1 MTIAVYL
8 AHLNPVTNAHA
19 EIIKDLTKDDEVV
32 VMPVRFLRGDTEINS
47 KSFPF
52 TFEIRKEMLESVFG
66 DSITVSSNYTFHAPF
81 KKYFPPLVSK
91 GSWKL
96 RKEIL
101 SDIEG
106 DYYTY
111 TGDKAEGLMLKL
123 YRLKPKVGQR
133 KELSATSVKND
144 MYRSVLEKKSDWEKQ
159 VPVSV
164 AEIIRNN
171 WDIVEGF
178 ASSEDNTM
186 RVLGM
191 KFQERVIPSY
201 KINIHN
207 SRFFCGFYL

>member
-19 EIIKDLTKDDEVV
+19 DIIKDLTKDDEVV

-52 TFEIRKEMLESVFG
+52 TFEVRKEMLKSVFG
-66 DSITVSSNYTFHAPF
+66 ESIKISSNYTFHAPF

-101 SDIEG
+101 SDIKGE
-106 DYYTY
+106 YYTY

-159 VPVSV
+159 VPASV
-164 AEIIRNN
+164 AKIIREN
-171 WDIVEGF
+171 WDVVEGF

-191 KFQERVIPSY
+191 KFPREGY
-201 KINIHN
+201 T
-207 SRFFCGFYL
+207 

>member
-1 MTIAVYL
+1 MTIAIYL

-19 EIIKDLTKDDEVV
+19 EIIKELTKDDNVV
-32 VMPVRFLRGDTEINS
+32 VMPVRFLIDNREINS

-52 TFEIRKEMLESVFG
+52 TFEVRKEMLESVFG
-66 DSITVSSNYTFHAPF
+66 DSIKISSNYTFHAPF
-81 KKYFPPLVSK
+81 KKYFPPLVSR

-101 SDIEG
+101 SEIEG

-133 KELSATSVKND
+133 KELSATSVKNE
-144 MYRSVLEKKSDWEKQ
+144 MYKSILDKKNDWEKQ
-159 VPVSV
+159 VPASV
-164 AEIIRNN
+164 AEIIRRN
-171 WDIVEGF
+171 WNIVERF
-178 ASSEDNTM
+178 ASSEDNTI

-191 KFQERVIPSY
+191 KFPREGY
-201 KINIHN
+201 T
-207 SRFFCGFYL
+207 

>member
-191 KFQERVIPSY
+191 KFPREGY
-201 KINIHN
+201 T
-207 SRFFCGFYL
+207 